1 MSSPTSTISS
11 NGFTSSLQSCL
22 SSNPSNRSVVN
33 VDKIYQRLN
42 ILEYE
47 NQKLMESHE
56 MLVSEVN
63 RRSEMHIMEV
73 SKLHRKINE
82 TEAIN
87 QELKA
92 LCSMFENEAKKT
104 RMIVKENDKIRKYS
118 NEFIKQELRTFAEKT
133 RELSFSNEQ
142 LIMENKELK
151 RLCLYLDEQ
160 RFDIINMSKR
170 HVCSNCQKVQDDIFE
185 YICSIVSN
193 NKNEEENR
201 IEMLTKE
208 MQTSLCLM
216 KDNDEDSAITTTSND
231 SISNENSKNNDLL
244 SYIYS
249 LESRVNNLEI
259 GAHKHLSQISS
270 EFESN
275 DEDNDLIR
283 VSPLLIK
290 NKNQL
295 TTSKGHTNGSEIKI
309 LSDVCVSD
317 VEMSSSNKL
326 FNNTVVVNNTT
337 GNNIKLDKEGNH
349 EHDCIVYGGCHNFNE
364 CISNN
369 FVRFLSKIDEDEEI
383 SSKSTVKNSLSD
395 ILTDLSSSQSPNTF
409 TSEIPPPMADVSE
422 SIGRL
427 SFCSSSNNSLNST
440 NNLILSHNSF
450 HPSNEC
456 YYEEIRLENKLSS
469 PIYTP
474 ISKISKTTNE
484 NSEDILSSRPSS
496 GHRRQSSIYRRSV
509 SMNNGVRRNLID
521 NEGNNLPPIRL
532 RTGYLQN
539 NTTSPSYS
547 IPSEEDKRMLQRA
560 CQLQFNQKINKKENQ
575 KTTKILVDQKS
586 GNIKAELTAI

>member
-11 NGFTSSLQSCL
+11 NGFTSSLQSYL
-22 SSNPSNRSVVN
+22 SSNPPTNRSIVN
-33 VDKIYQRLN
+33 LDKLYQRLN

-63 RRSEMHIMEV
+63 HRSEMHIMEV

-82 TEAIN
+82 TETIN
-87 QELKA
+87 QELRA

-142 LIMENKELK
+142 LIIENKELK

-160 RFDIINMSKR
+160 RFDIINMSKK
-170 HVCSNCQKVQDDIFE
+170 HVCSSCQKVQDDIFE
-185 YICSIVSN
+185 CNDNIVSN
-193 NKNEEENR
+193 SKNEKENR

-208 MQTSLCLM
+208 MQTSICLM

-249 LESRVNNLEI
+249 LENRVNNLEI
-259 GAHKHLSQISS
+259 GAHKHLSQMSS

-295 TTSKGHTNGSEIKI
+295 TKSHTNGGEIKI
-309 LSDVCVSD
+309 LSDVCIGDD
-317 VEMSSSNKL
+317 VEMSSANKL
-326 FNNTVVVNNTT
+326 FNNTVIVNDTT
-337 GNNIKLDKEGNH
+337 GNSINLDKEGNH

-383 SSKSTVKNSLSD
+383 NSKSTVKNSLSD
-395 ILTDLSSSQSPNTF
+395 ILTDLSSSQSPNIF
-409 TSEIPPPMADVSE
+409 TPEIPPPMADVSE

-440 NNLILSHNSF
+440 NNTILTHNSYQ
-450 HPSNEC
+450 PSNEC
-456 YYEEIRLENKLSS
+456 YYEEIRLDNKLSS

-474 ISKISKTTNE
+474 ISKIPKTTNE
-484 NSEDILSSRPSS
+484 NSEDVLNFRSSI
-496 GHRRQSSIYRRSV
+496 GHRRQPSSYRRSV
-509 SMNNGVRRNLID
+509 SMNNGIRRHLVD
-521 NEGNNLPPIRL
+521 SEGNKLPPIRI

-547 IPSEEDKRMLQRA
+547 IPSEEDKRILQRA

-575 KTTKILVDQKS
+575 KATKILVDQKS